1 MQTNFRKN
9 TGTRS
14 RGKQWTYSA
23 LSIFELCICEYDHL
37 NHIRC
42 SISRAPLN
50 FIKCITLY
58 IYIYLQILLLYS
70 WPIYFSNRSVT
81 LTNNACCFMKRY
93 VVVKHMTAKKV
104 YAIHNEK
111 HCDFD
116 TLRIRRMENV

>member
-1 MQTNFRKN
+1 MFHIE
-9 TGTRS
+9 
-14 RGKQWTYSA
+14 SA
-23 LSIFELCICEYDHL
+23 FEFYKMYYAID
-37 NHIRC
+37 
-42 SISRAPLN
+42 
-50 FIKCITLY
+50 
-58 IYIYLQILLLYS
+58 IYINLQILLLYS

-81 LTNNACCFMKRY
+81 LTINACCFMKRY